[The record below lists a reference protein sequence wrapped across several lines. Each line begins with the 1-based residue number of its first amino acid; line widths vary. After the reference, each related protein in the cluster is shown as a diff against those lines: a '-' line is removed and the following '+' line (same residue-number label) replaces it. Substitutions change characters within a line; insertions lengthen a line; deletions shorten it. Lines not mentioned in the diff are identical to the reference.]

1 MEAGVSLSLPREGV
15 HGSLISIPF
24 AREHVSIC
32 EKNYSGGFNL
42 PDNERLLVL
51 FHKTFLLRARVDL
64 GGALAWFHMWSDE
77 AVGSTHSSDL
87 LVSTLSDLN
96 SSRSKDKGLP
106 ESSII
111 DRGVTDLFQVQ
122 FLQVRS
128 DGSNMLVVITMDG
141 SRFCGDWTTSG
152 QPYLKGGSP
161 YVFKKGVAYV
171 GISPGQHGALYTYF
185 KGFHAL
191 NGESSS
197 SAGVVAGSA
206 GFDSVSPIITDVFG
220 SVSLGFTQTYTFP
233 FRSDYECL
241 YWETSVFDEK
251 GIGVSGLGFR
261 WIYEWV
267 GRPDF
272 ILRSWFKDLDF
283 HSIPTPLPP
292 TKWSMDMMLS
302 SNACEYHILV
312 FVIPK
317 FWVSDLALHAVPTLF
332 IGGWVQ
338 ESHEGILMAGLRAI
352 RCGFSGAGTEKVESR
367 VKSRVVG
374 LVPTGFNELW
384 IGLFSAKVERF
395 SDAVHACGQERQ
407 SSDRIRSRR
416 SRPCGFQPH
425 RCSSFPS
432 RCCWCL
438 YWKRWTMWTLR
449 GLMVQIIF
457 RIMVN
462 WLIGH
467 V

>member
-1 MEAGVSLSLPREGV
+1 M
-15 HGSLISIPF
+15 
-24 AREHVSIC
+24 
-32 EKNYSGGFNL
+32 
-42 PDNERLLVL
+42 D
-51 FHKTFLLRARVDL
+51 
-64 GGALAWFHMWSDE
+64 
-77 AVGSTHSSDL
+77 
-87 LVSTLSDLN
+87 

-171 GISPGQHGALYTYF
+171 GISHGQHGALYTYF

-206 GFDSVSPIITDVFG
+206 GFGSVSPIITDVFG

-233 FRSDYECL
+233 FRSDYKCL

-261 WIYEWV
+261 WNYEWV

-272 ILRSWFKDLDF
+272 ILQSWFKDLDS

-292 TKWSMDMMLS
+292 TKWSMDLMLS
-302 SNACEYHILV
+302 SNAGGYHILV

-317 FWVSDLALHAVPTLF
+317 FWVSDLALHSVQSPF

-338 ESHEGILMAGLRAI
+338 ESHEGILTAGLRAI
-352 RCGFSGAGTEKVESR
+352 RCVFSGAGTEKVESR
-367 VKSRVVG
+367 VKS
-374 LVPTGFNELW
+374 
-384 IGLFSAKVERF
+384 
-395 SDAVHACGQERQ
+395 
-407 SSDRIRSRR
+407 
-416 SRPCGFQPH
+416 
-425 RCSSFPS
+425 
-432 RCCWCL
+432 
-438 YWKRWTMWTLR
+438 
-449 GLMVQIIF
+449 
-457 RIMVN
+457 
-462 WLIGH
+462 
-467 V
+467 